1 MKQYFKFLYSFSF
14 FCLLLSLSSCLESD
28 KFDGLTD
35 TKPAIALTFPGRQYV
50 QEGGLVF
57 VTTGYANN
65 PDVNVVMELE
75 GGEGRTIASIKQ
87 VEVRAARIGGSTCT
101 YRVFETN
108 VSAANSRSF
117 TYTKPLS
124 ILQESNVTCNASV
137 RQPNVYY
144 EFIFTV
150 ILDNGQEI
158 VSMPVRS
165 LIQA

>member
-1 MKQYFKFLYSFSF
+1 MKRYNRF
-14 FCLLLSLSSCLESD
+14 FNSLSVFFVLLSFSSCLEND
-28 KFDGLTD
+28 DFDGLTD
-35 TKPAIALTFPGRQYV
+35 TRPQVGITFPGRQYV

-57 VTTGYANN
+57 LTTGFANN
-65 PDVNVVMELE
+65 PDVSVSMELQ

-87 VEVRAARIGGSTCT
+87 VEVRAVRIGGSTCT
-101 YRVFETN
+101 YRVFDTN
-108 VSAANSRSF
+108 VAVGNARSF

-124 ILQESNVTCNASV
+124 VLQESPVTCNASV

-150 ILDNGQEI
+150 VLDNGQEL

-165 LIQA
+165 LIKA